1 MLIGVSNGAVPAA
14 ALATRL
20 DASAL
25 WLASGC
31 ADPSPE
37 LDPVRCPVVL
47 TVADWESFW
56 GGPAGVVAAAADFH
70 PTIFHFH
77 GWHAWEPWGVC
88 LRALRAVQNFLL

>member
-1 MLIGVSNGAVPAA
+1 MCPTGRFQP
-14 ALATRL
+14 RL
-20 DASAL
+20 WPRGWTPL
-25 WLASGC
+25 PFGLASGC

-70 PTIFHFH
+70 PTIFRFH